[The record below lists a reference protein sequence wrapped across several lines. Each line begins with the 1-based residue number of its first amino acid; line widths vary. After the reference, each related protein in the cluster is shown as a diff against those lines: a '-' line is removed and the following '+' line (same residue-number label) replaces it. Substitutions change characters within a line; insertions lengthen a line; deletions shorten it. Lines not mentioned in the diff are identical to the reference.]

1 MCLLSVVM
9 PVYNGGNFLSETMQS
24 ILTQTLSDFELIV
37 IDDGSTDS
45 SLQLL
50 KDCAARDSRIRLISR
65 ENRGLV
71 PTLNEACQMARA
83 PYIVRMDADDI
94 AHPQR
99 FEKQYAFMEA
109 NPELLGSGC
118 QVLLI
123 DADGAPIKAMGTLTS
138 HEAIDADHMAGLGGA
153 IIHPSAIIRREVL
166 ERIGYY
172 SDDYSCAEDLDLWLR
187 IAEIGPVANMEDVLL
202 SYRQHPGSIG
212 ASSRERQYRSAKAA
226 VQAACRRRNLAFD
239 EGSFAPAKTN
249 PSKQELYRKW
259 GWWGLQA
266 GYRSTAYKYAW
277 RSVFTAPF
285 NMAAWKL
292 LYCTLRGR

>member
-9 PVYNGGNFLSETMQS
+9 PVYNGGSFLSDTMQS
-24 ILTQTLSDFELIV
+24 ILTQTLTDFELIV
-37 IDDGSTDS
+37 IDDGSTDT

-50 KDCAARDSRIRLISR
+50 QACAAKDGRIRLISR

-71 PTLNEACQMARA
+71 PSLNEACEMAAA

-109 NPELLGSGC
+109 NPDLLGAGC

-123 DADGAPIKAMGTLTS
+123 DVDGAPIKAMGTLTR
-138 HEAIDADHMAGLGGA
+138 HEAIDADHMVGLGGA
-153 IIHPSAIIRREVL
+153 IIHPSAIIRREAL

-172 SDDYSCAEDLDLWLR
+172 SNDYPCAEDLDLWLR
-187 IAEIGPVANMEDVLL
+187 IAEIGRIANMEDVLL

-212 ASSRERQYRSAKAA
+212 ASSRERQYQSARAA
-226 VQAACRRRNLAFD
+226 VEAACRRRNLVFD
-239 EGSFAPAKTN
+239 ESRFAPAKTN
-249 PSKQELYRKW
+249 PSMPELYRKW
-259 GWWGLQA
+259 GWWALQA
-266 GYRSTAYKYAW
+266 GYRSTTLKYA
-277 RSVFTAPF
+277 RLSVLTAPF
-285 NMAAWKL
+285 NIAAWKL
-292 LYCTLRGR
+292 LYCALRGR